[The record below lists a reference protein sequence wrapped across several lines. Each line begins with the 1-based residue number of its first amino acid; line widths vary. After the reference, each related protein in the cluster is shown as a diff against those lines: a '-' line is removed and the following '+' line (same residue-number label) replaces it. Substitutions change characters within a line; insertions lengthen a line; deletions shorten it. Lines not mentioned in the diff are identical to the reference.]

1 MTNYIKIQIKKK
13 KKTVK
18 GLKIPIAPVSPFDP
32 LGSYTGNFLTEPLEE
47 PTQDVDDL

>member
-1 MTNYIKIQIKKK
+1 MSKKK
-13 KKTVK
+13 KKVK
-18 GLKIPIAPVSPFDP
+18 SLKMPVLPVSPFDP

>member
-1 MTNYIKIQIKKK
+1 MSKKK
-13 KKTVK
+13 KNVK
-18 GLKIPIAPVSPFDP
+18 SLKIPVLPVSPFDP